1 MTRISPPCSS
11 SGRRGRAPAR
21 LEWRVPHPALPFPPP
36 RRPDTPSARHAPAC
50 RGTAASG
57 AAQPRSAPFFNELH
71 QVRRERRLRL
81 ASYDHAVPFLL
92 NDDLLAYLT
101 LVGVRIIAPGVRTPA
116 LGPLQRGARGRFR
129 YNQEGAQVDRRVQP
143 GLYSRLPVIPD
154 FRARPFK
161 FSSSAS
167 AVSRPL
173 LSRMIPA
180 LRCMTVWSAD
190 CTANGFSPF
199 AFSKGASAARI
210 VASISASGMPGA
222 PPRFPAA
229 YSPARR
235 PNTSRSLREL
245 PPSRLAPCIPPPT
258 SPTAKSPEIV
268 ASCVSASTLTPPIM

>member
-101 LVGVRIIAPGVRTPA
+101 LVGVRIIAPGVR
-116 LGPLQRGARGRFR
+116 
-129 YNQEGAQVDRRVQP
+129 
-143 GLYSRLPVIPD
+143 S
-154 FRARPFK
+154 
-161 FSSSAS
+161 
-167 AVSRPL
+167 
-173 LSRMIPA
+173 
-180 LRCMTVWSAD
+180 
-190 CTANGFSPF
+190 
-199 AFSKGASAARI
+199 
-210 VASISASGMPGA
+210 
-222 PPRFPAA
+222 PAA